1 MRKELVKKY
10 CSRKIRKIWKIF
22 MKLFQIKLKNPLSL
36 SEIEYRNDNNFD
48 YVLIYTEYKSLMQNE
63 TWKLISSLKKGFLLN
78 K

>member
-10 CSRKIRKIWKIF
+10 CSRKIRIWKIF

-63 TWKLISSLKKGFLLN
+63 T
-78 K
+78 